1 MADPRFFPGI
11 RSMTLAAIAEVA
23 GGKVAPGSDPSLAFA
38 SIATLADAGTSD
50 ISFLENRRYIPAFRA
65 SRAGACIVHP
75 RLAELSPAGMALV
88 LCDEPYRGYALVAAA
103 LHPEP
108 AEPAGIH
115 PSATV
120 GPGCSIGEGASVA
133 AGAVIGAGATL
144 GARASIG
151 ANSVIGPGV
160 SIGAD
165 TRVGSNATISH
176 ALVGERVRVFPGVR
190 IGQDGFGYALGPGGH
205 VKVPQ
210 LGRVIIGDDVEIG
223 ANTTIDRGS
232 VGDTVIGH
240 GTVIDN
246 LVQIAHNVRI
256 GRGCVIVGQ
265 AGISGSTRLDD
276 FVVIGGQVGVSGHLH
291 LASGAQ
297 VAAKSGVHRDIR
309 AGEVVGGYPAV
320 PIREFRRIAGA
331 VRMLARRRG
340 GEAEGSN
347 PEE

>member
-1 MADPRFFPGI
+1 
-11 RSMTLAAIAEVA
+11 MTLAAIAEAA
-23 GGKVAPGSDPSLAFA
+23 GGRVAPGSDPGLSFA
-38 SIATLADAGTSD
+38 SIATLADAGPSD

-75 RLAELSPAGMALV
+75 RLAERAPAGMALV
-88 LCDEPYRGYALVAAA
+88 LCDEPYRGYALVAAV

-108 AEPAGIH
+108 AAEAGVH
-115 PSATV
+115 ASASV
-120 GPGCSIGEGASVA
+120 GPGCSIGEGASIA
-133 AGAVIGAGATL
+133 AGAVLGAGVSI
-144 GARASIG
+144 GPRASVG

-165 TRVGSNATISH
+165 TRVGANATISH
-176 ALVGERVRVFPGVR
+176 AIVGRRVRVFPGVR

-210 LGRVIIGDDVEIG
+210 LGRVVIGDDVEIG

-232 VGDTVIGH
+232 VGDTVVGD

-276 FVVIGGQVGVSGHLH
+276 FVVVGGQVGIAGHLH

-297 VAAKSGVHRDIR
+297 VAGKSGVHRDVP
-309 AGEVVGGYPAV
+309 AGESVGGYPAV

-331 VRMLARRRG
+331 VRRLARRG
-340 GEAEGSN
+340 GGAEGDN

>member
-11 RSMTLAAIAEVA
+11 GPMTLAAIAEVA
-23 GGKVAPGSDPSLAFA
+23 GGTVAPGSDPSLAFA
-38 SIATLADAGTSD
+38 SIATLADAGPSD
-50 ISFLENRRYIPAFRA
+50 ISFLENRRYVPAFRA

-75 RLAELSPAGMALV
+75 RLAALSPAGMALV
-88 LCDEPYRGYALVAAA
+88 LCDEPYRGYARVAAA

-108 AEPAGIH
+108 AEQAGIH

-133 AGAVIGAGATL
+133 AGAVIGAGAMI
-144 GARASIG
+144 GARASVG
-151 ANSVIGPGV
+151 ANSMIGPGV

-165 TRVGSNATISH
+165 TRIGSNATISH

-210 LGRVIIGDDVEIG
+210 LGRVVIGDDVEIG

-232 VGDTVIGH
+232 VGDTVIGN

-276 FVVIGGQVGVSGHLH
+276 FVVVGGQVGVAGHLH

-297 VAAKSGVHRDIR
+297 VAAKSGVHRDVR
-309 AGEVVGGYPAV
+309 GGEVVGGYPAV

-331 VRMLARRRG
+331 VRRLARRG
-340 GEAEGSN
+340 DGEAEGSN

>member
-1 MADPRFFPGI
+1 MA
-11 RSMTLAAIAEVA
+11 LAAIAEVA
-23 GGKVAPGSDPSLAFA
+23 GGRVAPGSDPALAFA
-38 SIATLADAGTSD
+38 SIATLSDAGPSD

-75 RLAELSPAGMALV
+75 RFAERAPGGMALV
-88 LCDEPYRGYALVAAA
+88 LCEEPYRGYARVAAA

-108 AEPAGIH
+108 TEPPGIH
-115 PSATV
+115 PAASV
-120 GPGCSIGEGASVA
+120 GPGCSIGEGASIA
-133 AGAVIGAGATL
+133 AGAVLGAGVSL
-144 GARASIG
+144 GTGASIG

-160 SIGAD
+160 SIGAVS
-165 TRVGSNATISH
+165 RIGPNVTISH
-176 ALVGERVRVFPGVR
+176 AIVGERVRVFPGAR
-190 IGQDGFGYALGPGGH
+190 IGQDGCGYALGAGGH

-210 LGRVIIGDDVEIG
+210 LGRVVIGNDVEVG

-232 VGDTVIGH
+232 VGDTVIGA

-276 FVVIGGQVGVSGHLH
+276 FVVVGGQVGIAGHLH

-297 VAAKSGVHRDIR
+297 VAAKSGVHRDIPP
-309 AGEVVGGYPAV
+309 GESVGGYPAV

-331 VRMLARRRG
+331 MRRLARRG
-340 GEAEGSN
+340 DADNVS
-347 PEE
+347 EE

>member
-11 RSMTLAAIAEVA
+11 GPMTLAAIAEAA
-23 GGKVAPGSDPSLAFA
+23 GGKVAPGSDPSLAFS
-38 SIATLADAGTSD
+38 SIATLSDAGPSD
-50 ISFLENRRYIPAFRA
+50 ISFLENPRYIPAFRS
-65 SRAGACIVHP
+65 SRAGACIIHP
-75 RLAELSPAGMALV
+75 RFAERAPAGMALV
-88 LCDEPYRGYALVAAA
+88 LCHEPYRGYARVAAA

-108 AEPAGIH
+108 AEEAGIH
-115 PSATV
+115 PAACV
-120 GPGCSIGEGASVA
+120 APGCSIGEGASIA
-133 AGAVIGAGATL
+133 AGAVIGAGATI
-144 GARASIG
+144 GPRASIG

-165 TRVGSNATISH
+165 TRIGANATVSH
-176 ALVGERVRVFPGVR
+176 AIVGERVRVFPGVR
-190 IGQDGFGYALGPGGH
+190 IGQDGFGYALGSGGH

-210 LGRVIIGDDVEIG
+210 LGRVIIGDGVEIG

-276 FVVIGGQVGVSGHLH
+276 FVVVGGQVGIAGHLH

-297 VAAKSGVHRDIR
+297 VAAKSGVHRDVP
-309 AGEVVGGYPAV
+309 AGESVGGYPAV

-331 VRMLARRRG
+331 VRRLARG
-340 GEAEGSN
+340 GAAVAGDTSS
-347 PEE
+347 EE

>member
-1 MADPRFFPGI
+1 MADPRFFPGNGP
-11 RSMTLAAIAEVA
+11 MTLAAIAEAA
-23 GGKVAPGSDPSLAFA
+23 GGRVAPGSDPGLSFA
-38 SIATLADAGTSD
+38 SIATLADAGPSD

-75 RLAELSPAGMALV
+75 RLAERAPAGMALV
-88 LCDEPYRGYALVAAA
+88 LCDEPYRGYALVAAV

-108 AEPAGIH
+108 AAEAGVH
-115 PSATV
+115 ASASV

-133 AGAVIGAGATL
+133 AGAVIGAGVSI
-144 GARASIG
+144 GPRASVG

-165 TRVGSNATISH
+165 TRVGANATISH
-176 ALVGERVRVFPGVR
+176 AIVGRRVRVFPGVR

-210 LGRVIIGDDVEIG
+210 LGRVVIGDDVEIG

-232 VGDTVIGH
+232 VGDTVVGD

-276 FVVIGGQVGVSGHLH
+276 FVVVGGQVGIAGHLH

-297 VAAKSGVHRDIR
+297 VAGKSGVHRDVP
-309 AGEVVGGYPAV
+309 AGESVGGYPAV

-331 VRMLARRRG
+331 VRRLARRG
-340 GEAEGSN
+340 GGAEGDN

>member
-11 RSMTLAAIAEVA
+11 GPMTLAAIAEVA
-23 GGKVAPGSDPSLAFA
+23 GARVAPGSDPALSFA
-38 SIATLADAGTSD
+38 SIATLDDAGPSD

-75 RLAELSPAGMALV
+75 RLAGVAPAGMALV
-88 LCDEPYRGYALVAAA
+88 LCEEPYRGYARVAAA

-108 AEPAGIH
+108 AEEPGIH

-120 GPGCSIGEGASVA
+120 GSGCSIGEGASVA
-133 AGAVIGAGATL
+133 AGAVIGAGATI
-144 GARASIG
+144 GPRASIG

-165 TRVGSNATISH
+165 TRVGANATISH
-176 ALVGERVRVFPGVR
+176 AIVGERVRVFPGAR
-190 IGQDGFGYALGPGGH
+190 IGQDGFGYALGPAGH

-210 LGRVIIGDDVEIG
+210 LGRVVIGDGVEIG

-276 FVVIGGQVGVSGHLH
+276 FVVVGGQVGIAGHLH

-297 VAAKSGVHRDIR
+297 VAAKSGVHRDVR
-309 AGEVVGGYPAV
+309 PGEVVGGYPAV

-331 VRMLARRRG
+331 VRRLARRGG